1 MYRQKGTVDGLEN
14 TGYCKEGRE
23 CLYNIFIMDELHT
36 IVSCGAGGVTKLVD
50 QSSGKISRVTNY
62 KYPAEY
68 IDGIE
73 SMLERKDKI
82 DVFYAEHPEA

>member
-1 MYRQKGTVDGLEN
+1 
-14 TGYCKEGRE
+14 
-23 CLYNIFIMDELHT
+23 MDELHS

-50 QSSGKISRVTNY
+50 PDSGKIQRVPNY

-73 SMLERKDKI
+73 SMMARKDKI
-82 DVFYAEHPEA
+82 DVFYTERA